1 MAEDTHAK
9 TLALDVLSAA
19 EAANRLAVEILAHLQ
34 SSGGGK
40 AGEQRL
46 FSASDGLYGLKG
58 CWFWTAE
65 ERSAMFSPA
74 ALFGHGR
81 ARALILASTRLLRA
95 LLPGAAGASTYLLR
109 SFIDLRPGTAEW
121 EAEFDRMAAWI
132 QDPVG
137 SMLILGS
144 DAGFSHH
151 ETLERMA
158 GWDAGAG
165 CPEVAP

>member
-1 MAEDTHAK
+1 MTDDTHAK
-9 TLALDVLSAA
+9 ALALDAFFAA

-34 SSGGGK
+34 SSQGGR
-40 AGEQRL
+40 AGERRL
-46 FSASDGLYGLKG
+46 FSAGERLYGFHG
-58 CWFWTAE
+58 SWFWTQE

-121 EAEFDRMAAWI
+121 EAEFDRMAMWI

-137 SMLILGS
+137 SVLRMGT
-144 DAGFSHH
+144 DAGLSRH
-151 ETLERMA
+151 ETLERMT
-158 GWDAGAG
+158 GWDAASLRLD
-165 CPEVAP
+165 PAP